1 MGKLLWSYL
10 FVFVLLFVAA
20 SCTKKE
26 ENASTNVSGETELW
40 LVPPGKVLF
49 KDLPK
54 DRIPSIDDPQFIP
67 ADQSNL
73 KPDDLVLV
81 ARIAGETR
89 IYPVRMMDAHEIVND
104 NLNDQYFAITYCP
117 RTGSGMKWNRKI
129 NGKVTEFG
137 VSGMLYNE
145 NLMPYDRETESI
157 WSQMKT
163 QCVHGK
169 LMGSF
174 PETSIL
180 LETRF
185 STIKAAF
192 PDAKVLDHTDC
203 ESGSCGI
210 PKHGGFLKD
219 EPVDEDTVNLPS
231 GQQYFGVVKNSRLLL
246 FNFKLF
252 NEGVQLFTTN
262 FQGASLIICGSNEL
276 HLFTAFLKN
285 TSAGNY
291 SYTAVQGKLPV
302 IMKDNFGNLYD
313 IFGEIVQGP
322 EKGKRLEPTLAYF
335 SRTFAWELFFN
346 DIELYRE

>member
-1 MGKLLWSYL
+1 MDKILLTYL
-10 FVFVLLFVAA
+10 FVFLFAA
-20 SCTKKE
+20 TSCTKKE
-26 ENASTNVSGETELW
+26 ETTSTTVSGESELW

-49 KDLPK
+49 KDQPK

-67 ADQSNL
+67 AGQSSL

-81 ARIAGETR
+81 MHILDETR

-104 NLNDQYFAITYCP
+104 NLNDNYFAITYCP

-145 NLMPYDRETESI
+145 NLMPYDRTTESI

-180 LETRF
+180 LETKF
-185 STIKAAF
+185 STIKTAY
-192 PDAKVLDHTDC
+192 PDAGVLDHSDC
-203 ESGSCGI
+203 ELSSCGGF
-210 PKHGGFLKD
+210 KHGEFLKD
-219 EPVDEDTVNLPS
+219 EPVDQDTVNLPS
-231 GQQYFGVVKNSRLLL
+231 GQQYFGVVKNGRLLL

-252 NEGVQLFTTN
+252 KEGIQVFTTN
-262 FQGASLIICGSNEL
+262 FQGTSLIVCGSNEL

-285 TSAGNY
+285 TSTGNY
-291 SYTAVQGKLPV
+291 SYTAVQDKLPV
-302 IMKDNFGNLYD
+302 MMKDNFGNSYD

-322 EKGKRLEPTLAYF
+322 EKGKRLEPALAYF
-335 SRTFAWELFFN
+335 ARTFAWELFFN
-346 DIELYRE
+346 DIEIYRE